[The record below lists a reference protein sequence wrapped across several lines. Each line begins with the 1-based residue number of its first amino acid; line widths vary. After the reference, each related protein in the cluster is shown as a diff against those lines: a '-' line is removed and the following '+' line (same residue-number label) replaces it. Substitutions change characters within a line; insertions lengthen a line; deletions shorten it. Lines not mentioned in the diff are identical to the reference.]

1 MEKRERSLREEG
13 WGIPLDRK
21 PWQEW
26 AAIVLVVTTLF
37 CPGSS
42 RTFHDAPPT
51 RGLYWPTAYNLSR
64 GETEIQF
71 FAFASTTNPLAF
83 FEFEYGLSD
92 ALQLGLRPV
101 SALFGDVRLWG
112 KVHVGTA
119 GPISLAIPFGT
130 QVLIPVPSWNLYG
143 GWVLSWRVLPFLTLH
158 PGIEL
163 AFVPAMEIRPS
174 LGVDL
179 GVGRNLKII
188 VEADST
194 PPRFRFGVLSWLF
207 GFVRLQVDTPIPSV
221 SLRVSVSGRF

>member
-1 MEKRERSLREEG
+1 MRNWLKSLLAVLLAVLAVETGGEG
-13 WGIPLDRK
+13 
-21 PWQEW
+21 Q
-26 AAIVLVVTTLF
+26 
-37 CPGSS
+37 
-42 RTFHDAPPT
+42 TFLDAPPT
-51 RGLYWPTAYNLSR
+51 RCLYRPTAYNLGRS
-64 GETEIQF
+64 EVQIQF
-71 FAFASTTNPLAF
+71 LSFESPTNPLAF

-92 ALQLGLRPV
+92 AFQLGLRPV

-119 GPISLAIPFGT
+119 GLISLAIPFGA

-163 AFVPAMEIRPS
+163 MFVPAMEIRPS

-188 VEADST
+188 IEADST
-194 PPRFRFGVLSWLF
+194 PPHFRFGVLSWLF

-221 SLRVSVSGRF
+221 SLRISVSGRF